1 LARISLTED
10 SASGKELDLR
20 SWKDLDLAMVKA
32 KEMVKS
38 MSFVAS
44 LGQRKVMEAVA

>member
-1 LARISLTED
+1 MRLTEG

-20 SWKDLDLAMVKA
+20 SWKGLDLAMVKA

-38 MSFVAS
+38 MSFVAG
-44 LGQRKVMEAVA
+44 LGQGEAREALA